1 MEDIHYKRRRQICTK
16 IANLLWNFS
25 TKETTKDRA
34 VRDVTRLYNTL
45 HKFFE
50 TKDYNGGLGVYLWS
64 QTMGRDLRMVRVYY
78 TNDKYWHILL
88 KDKEENELDF
98 LQYNR
103 IYEDSESYQSQLV
116 DINNIDKSL
125 NDIPDNFK
133 FITFIIANNDNSWN
147 LVKTIFTSICT
158 QAPEFS
164 SNYTYNRI
172 SKIIQ
177 YYERNK

>member
-78 TNDKYWHILL
+78 TNDRAWYMKF
-88 KDKEENELDF
+88 KPKEDGEFLNYERIDEPELTH
-98 LQYNR
+98 
-103 IYEDSESYQSQLV
+103 
-116 DINNIDKSL
+116 INNTDKSL
-125 NDIPDNFK
+125 NDVPDKFK
-133 FITFIIANNDNSWN
+133 FITFIIANNDDSWN
-147 LVKTIFTSICT
+147 LVKSIFINMRLGFNECT
-158 QAPEFS
+158 